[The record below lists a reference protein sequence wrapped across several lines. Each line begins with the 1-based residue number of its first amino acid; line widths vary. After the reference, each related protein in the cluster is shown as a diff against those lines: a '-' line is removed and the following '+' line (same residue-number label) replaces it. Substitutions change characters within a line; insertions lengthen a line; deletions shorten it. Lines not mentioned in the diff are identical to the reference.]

1 MLDLHSALIYMM
13 VITAASDG
21 EMTDAELH
29 TIGENVRYLPV
40 FTTFDADR
48 LPQVAQDCAAALN
61 ADGGFEAT
69 WNAIVAAI
77 PHTLGETAY
86 ALAIEVTI
94 ADNDPSPA
102 ALRILQ
108 IAQDRLQVPGLSA
121 AALQHAAR
129 VRHLA

>member
-1 MLDLHSALIYMM
+1 MLDLHSALIYLM

-40 FTTFDADR
+40 FGGFDADR
-48 LPQVAQDCAAALN
+48 LPHVAQECAASLN
-61 ADGGFEAT
+61 AEGGFDAT
-69 WNAIVAAI
+69 WNAIITAI
-77 PHTLGETAY
+77 PRPLAETAY
-86 ALAIEVTI
+86 ALALEVTV
-94 ADNDPSPA
+94 ADHDPSPA
-102 ALRILQ
+102 ALRILEMARQ
-108 IAQDRLQVPGLSA
+108 RLEVQGLSA